1 MVILASALHLV
12 NRLLLEILL
21 HSGLIE
27 TDSALLLLY
36 DLSPDYIRL
45 VTIACILIIVRTSP
59 RSVDILYHCLRD
71 PKEKNFNY
79 KGNITDLH
87 LLVCQGWS

>member
-12 NRLLLEILL
+12 NRLLLEVLL

-45 VTIACILIIVRTSP
+45 VTIACILIIV
-59 RSVDILYHCLRD
+59 
-71 PKEKNFNY
+71 
-79 KGNITDLH
+79 
-87 LLVCQGWS
+87 